1 MWFIVTD
8 EATKYH
14 VKIGP
19 PPLAVVRSAALGALQ
34 ALHGEPPR
42 AATCSYPAPRSERSR
57 RFNLSETGS
66 RLRRKLFELVGELAG
81 FLKNGLAISLV

>member
-8 EATKYH
+8 EATKYR

-19 PPLAVVRSAALGALQ
+19 PPLAVVRSAALGVSP

-57 RFNLSETGS
+57 HFNLSETGS
-66 RLRRKLFELVGELAG
+66 RLSRHSAPESDRGEA
-81 FLKNGLAISLV
+81 

>member
-8 EATKYH
+8 EATKSR

-19 PPLAVVRSAALGALQ
+19 PPVAVVRSAALGALQ

-42 AATCSYPAPRSERSR
+42 AATAPTQRHAPNDHVAS
-57 RFNLSETGS
+57 
-66 RLRRKLFELVGELAG
+66 
-81 FLKNGLAISLV
+81 I

>member
-8 EATKYH
+8 EATKYR

-19 PPLAVVRSAALGALQ
+19 PPVAVVRSAALGALQ

-57 RFNLSETGS
+57 HFNLSETGS
-66 RLRRKLFELVGELAG
+66 RPLYKARTARSDRFGYL
-81 FLKNGLAISLV
+81 SS

>member
-8 EATKYH
+8 EATKSR

-19 PPLAVVRSAALGALQ
+19 PPVAVVRSA

-66 RLRRKLFELVGELAG
+66 KALP
-81 FLKNGLAISLV
+81 

>member
-1 MWFIVTD
+1 MWFIMTD
-8 EATKYH
+8 EATKYR

-19 PPLAVVRSAALGALQ
+19 PPVAVVRSAALGVSQ

-66 RLRRKLFELVGELAG
+66 RCPSRGQAPDSPGSAFPS
-81 FLKNGLAISLV
+81 NG

>member
-8 EATKYH
+8 EATKYR

-19 PPLAVVRSAALGALQ
+19 PPVAVVRSAALGALQ

-66 RLRRKLFELVGELAG
+66 RTSAGRRRA
-81 FLKNGLAISLV
+81 A

>member
-8 EATKYH
+8 EATKYR

-19 PPLAVVRSAALGALQ
+19 LPLAVVRSVALGVSQ

-42 AATCSYPAPRSERSR
+42 AATCSYPAPRSGRSR

-66 RLRRKLFELVGELAG
+66 KRCRGGWARWPHLLARRG
-81 FLKNGLAISLV
+81 

>member
-8 EATKYH
+8 EATKYRA
-14 VKIGP
+14 KIGP

-66 RLRRKLFELVGELAG
+66 SAANAEKKPSPVSSTGRRFNVK
-81 FLKNGLAISLV
+81 

>member
-8 EATKYH
+8 EATKYR

-19 PPLAVVRSAALGALQ
+19 PPVAVVRSAALGVSQ

-66 RLRRKLFELVGELAG
+66 RVRTSVKTNRLFFAPAHVDAT
-81 FLKNGLAISLV
+81 N